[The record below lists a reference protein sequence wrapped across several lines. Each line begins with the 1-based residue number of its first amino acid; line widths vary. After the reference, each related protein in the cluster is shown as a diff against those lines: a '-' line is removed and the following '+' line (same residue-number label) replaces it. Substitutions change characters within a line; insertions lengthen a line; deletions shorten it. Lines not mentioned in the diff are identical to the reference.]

1 MKKLRVL
8 VLSDEIDRALYDHFD
23 RSMLQDIDMIIS
35 CGDLPARYLT
45 FLATMFNGPVLYVCG
60 NHDEKYVT
68 NPPEGCICIEDEIY
82 EYQGIRF
89 LGLGGSRRYKKGPFQ
104 YTEAQMEKRIHKL
117 WYPLWRKKGFDVLVT
132 HSPAKDH
139 GDGKGAHEG
148 FPCFNRLIEKYRPSW
163 FFCGHMHL
171 SYDANTPR
179 VSRLGDTSTVNAFGK
194 YVVEVEVP
202 ENGNTHR
209 SADGDGGSQLEQ

>member
-89 LGLGGSRRYKKGPFQ
+89 LGLGGQPPVQKGAVSVHRSPDG
-104 YTEAQMEKRIHKL
+104 EADPQTVVSAVAEKRIRCAGHT
-117 WYPLWRKKGFDVLVT
+117 F
-132 HSPAKDH
+132 S
-139 GDGKGAHEG
+139 
-148 FPCFNRLIEKYRPSW
+148 CQRPRRRQR
-163 FFCGHMHL
+163 C
-171 SYDANTPR
+171 P
-179 VSRLGDTSTVNAFGK
+179 
-194 YVVEVEVP
+194 
-202 ENGNTHR
+202 
-209 SADGDGGSQLEQ
+209 